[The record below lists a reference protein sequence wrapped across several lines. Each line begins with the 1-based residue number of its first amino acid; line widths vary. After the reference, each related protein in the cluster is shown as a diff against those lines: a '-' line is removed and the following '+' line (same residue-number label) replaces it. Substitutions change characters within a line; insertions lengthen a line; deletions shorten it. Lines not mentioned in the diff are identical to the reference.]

1 MIERLQKKC
10 LKILYGYDLSYTQ
23 LLQKSGLESM
33 EERRIRQFEKFT
45 KKTSENPK
53 YTGWFPLKEQVRDTR
68 KPRPYREERASSD
81 RLYRSPLFAM
91 RRLLNDKPA
100 ITADPNDL
108 TGAYNAP

>member
-1 MIERLQKKC
+1 
-10 LKILYGYDLSYTQ
+10 
-23 LLQKSGLESM
+23 M